1 MVSETTTFDGFV
13 LSDELKLL
21 QKVVRN
27 FIREEVIPLEGEL
40 ELDATHLPKD
50 QLVNLQERAKRIGL
64 YQYTVPKKFG
74 GMELSIFARTIIAE
88 EASQHKLGAYN
99 PALGAFGQS
108 PPEILYDGTQEQ
120 IEKYVYPTIEGKRS
134 GFIAITE
141 PSGGSDPARSIRT
154 RAVKKGN
161 KWILNGQKVFIS
173 GADTADYGIV
183 FARTG
188 EGRNGITAFIVEK
201 GMEGFSHKLI
211 PVIRPWYPCE
221 LFLDNVE
228 VPEENIL
235 GEVGNGFH
243 YAQKWL
249 VANRIPYAAGCI
261 GIAVAALKMA
271 VEYANMRETFGS
283 KLADKQAIQWMIADS
298 EVELRAARWLTYEA
312 AWQAD
317 LGENARYEA
326 SIAKL
331 YATETAGRVIDR
343 VIQIF
348 GGMGLTKEMP
358 FERWYRE
365 MRIKRV
371 GEGPSEVHRM
381 VISRDLLSGK
391 RKI

>member
-1 MVSETTTFDGFV
+1 MISKIAFDGFV
-13 LSDELKLL
+13 LSDELKML
-21 QKVVRN
+21 QKMVRN
-27 FIREEVIPLEGEL
+27 FIRDEVIPLEEDL
-40 ELDATHLPKD
+40 DFDATHLPKD
-50 QLVNLQERAKRIGL
+50 KLELLQEKAKRAGL
-64 YQYTVPKKFG
+64 YQFNAPKKFG
-74 GMELSIFARTIIAE
+74 GQELSIFARTIIAE

-99 PALGAFGQS
+99 PGLGAFGQS
-108 PPEILYDGTQEQ
+108 PPDILYDGTKEQ
-120 IEKYVYPTIEGKRS
+120 VEKYVYPTIEGKLS

-154 RAVKKGN
+154 RAEKRGD
-161 KWILNGQKVFIS
+161 KWVLNGQKVFIS

-188 EGRNGITAFIVEK
+188 EGRKGITAFIVEK
-201 GMEGFSHKLI
+201 GMEGFSHALI

-228 VPEENIL
+228 VPEENVL
-235 GEVGNGFH
+235 GEVGHGFDFV
-243 YAQKWL
+243 QKWL
-249 VANRIPYAAGCI
+249 IGNRIPYAAGCI
-261 GIAVAALKMA
+261 GLAVAALKKA
-271 VEYANMRETFGS
+271 IEYANIRETFGS

-298 EVELRAARWLTYEA
+298 EIELRAARWLTYEA
-312 AWQAD
+312 AWKAD

-326 SIAKL
+326 SAAKL
-331 YATETAGRVIDR
+331 YATEAAGRIIDR

-348 GGMGLTKEMP
+348 GGMGLAKEMP

-365 MRIKRV
+365 LRIKRV